1 MILKWVK
8 TRFGFESKL
17 ITLAEIKIKIDLDL
31 E

>member
-8 TRFGFESKL
+8 TRFGFESKP
-17 ITLAEIKIKIDLDL
+17 ITLAEIKIDLDL